1 LGRRLE
7 RALCDSQMM
16 RGMLA
21 AGGAREPEALEALL
35 EILDSV
41 MTYRSRYTAR
51 FQLAA
56 VLDLLIA
63 DETNPR
69 SIAFQLMECAAH
81 VDSLETDKQGSDP
94 STSRHSAKTV
104 LNKVRGLDI
113 VRVARDFDA
122 GRSVSLFEFFETI
135 DSTLPMLSDAISH
148 RFFFH
153 SGAFQRLSDLDSL
166 SAIE

>member
-1 LGRRLE
+1 
-7 RALCDSQMM
+7 M

-41 MTYRSRYTAR
+41 MTYRSRYAAR

-69 SIAFQLMECAAH
+69 SIAFQLRECAAH
-81 VDSLETDKQGSDP
+81 VDSLETDKQGS
-94 STSRHSAKTV
+94 TSRELAEKV
-104 LNKVRGLDI
+104 VAKVRGLDVI
-113 VRVARDFDA
+113 GVARDFDA
-122 GRSVSLFEFFETI
+122 GRSVPLFEFFETI
-135 DSTLPMLSDAISH
+135 DSTLPTLSDAISH

-153 SGAFQRLSDLDSL
+153 SGTFQRLSDLDGL
-166 SAIE
+166 VCE